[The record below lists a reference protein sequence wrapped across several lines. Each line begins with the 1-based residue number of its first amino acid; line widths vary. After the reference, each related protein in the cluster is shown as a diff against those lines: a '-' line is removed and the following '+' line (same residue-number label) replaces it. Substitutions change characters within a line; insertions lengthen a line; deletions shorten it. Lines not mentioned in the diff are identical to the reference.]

1 MFYWSKQILCQKQTV
16 ETRGLAA
23 VVNIE
28 KVFGETV
35 DDLADFLYFL
45 NLYNTKLVNFTETLG
60 ILMVGL
66 FIRLE
71 DEYRK

>member
-1 MFYWSKQILCQKQTV
+1 MCGANT
-16 ETRGLAA
+16 LAG
-23 VVNIE
+23 VG
-28 KVFGETV
+28 F
-35 DDLADFLYFL
+35 F
-45 NLYNTKLVNFTETLG
+45 TKLVNFTETLG